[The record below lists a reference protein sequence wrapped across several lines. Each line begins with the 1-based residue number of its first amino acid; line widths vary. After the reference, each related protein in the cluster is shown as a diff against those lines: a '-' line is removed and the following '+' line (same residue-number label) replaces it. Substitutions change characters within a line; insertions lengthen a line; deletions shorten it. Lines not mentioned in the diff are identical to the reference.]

1 MNAAD
6 VLATVRSLLLTND
19 DVARQAL
26 ADMFEELKDEE
37 MVNLLRKG
45 LEVCV
50 VWGEDDSI
58 LDYAPTLDQ
67 GLERIETYLFHSLEA
82 KRAFETALMEHDGWT
97 DCSTGTEEE
106 VEEYVRSL
114 YDEDESLLAEA
125 DDELSDND
133 VARGGQLT

>member
-1 MNAAD
+1 MNSAD
-6 VLATVRSLLLTND
+6 VLATVRALLLTND
-19 DVARQAL
+19 HVARQGL

-50 VWGEDDSI
+50 VWGTDSTI
-58 LDYAPTLDQ
+58 FNCSPTVDQ
-67 GLERIETYLFHSLEA
+67 ALERIETYGFHSLEA

-97 DCSTGTEEE
+97 DCCSGTEEK

-114 YDEDESLLAEA
+114 YDDEDESLSVEP
-125 DDELSDND
+125 DDELSD
-133 VARGGQLT
+133 LPPLEL